1 MRKSKIES
9 KDSAINVRLPTS
21 QKKKYME
28 EAKLCN
34 MTLSNYVLHVLQ
46 NKKVT
51 IIKNGGE
58 IARAMYDLSSTLN
71 QCLKC
76 AEIPV
81 DIVQVAV
88 TDSVN
93 KLNDCMA
100 TMTGEEDV
108 NIKI

>member
-1 MRKSKIES
+1 MRKNIRES
-9 KDSAINVRLPTS
+9 KDSAINVRLSTL

-28 EAKLCN
+28 EANLCN

-58 IARAMYDLSSTLN
+58 IAKAIYDLNNTLN
-71 QCLKC
+71 KCLKYS
-76 AEIPV
+76 EIPV
-81 DIVQVAV
+81 DTVQVAV
-88 TDSVN
+88 TNSIN
-93 KLNDCMA
+93 KLNTCMT